1 MIMKSQ
7 KPASALHVC
16 SIVNRSAFAFA
27 LLFSVFSSPG
37 LMAQDADPDP
47 AYYDIKTAGRDY
59 RMALGLRLSTAIPTL
74 SNAVTG
80 KYFITDRSAVEG
92 IISFGNKFG
101 IGALLEVYKPFN
113 AEGLSWFYGAG
124 AYAGFAKNSD
134 QFGKGDGR
142 VYVGPTGILGLDYK
156 FPNAPVNLSLDWKPE
171 LDIVP
176 AINFIPDAFALSVR
190 FAFRN

>member
-1 MIMKSQ
+1 MKS
-7 KPASALHVC
+7 PGLASALPVC
-16 SIVNRSAFAFA
+16 PIVKRPVFTWTLLL
-27 LLFSVFSSPG
+27 LLFSCTTLV
-37 LMAQDADPDP
+37 AQDPEPDP
-47 AYYDIKTAGRDY
+47 AYYDIKPAGRDY

-80 KYFITDRSAVEG
+80 KYFITDRSAIEG

-113 AEGLSWFYGAG
+113 TEGLSWFYGAG

-142 VYVGPTGILGLDYK
+142 VYVGPTGILVIDYK
-156 FPNAPVNLSLDWKPE
+156 LPKAPVNLSLDWKPE

-176 AINFIPDAFALSVR
+176 AINFVPDAFALSVR